1 MDARASAG
9 PPPEPHARPPSL
21 MSDRPEV
28 HDNALELLFLSG
40 GDVAELG
47 ITDAEVLEA
56 VESAVRAQGE
66 GEVTLD
72 PRVQHVPDPDVAGHF
87 NVLRATLRTLGV
99 TGVKVVGDYVENHRL
114 GLPSE
119 LALVTLYDPQ
129 TGIPRAIVDA
139 TEITERRTG
148 ALTALGARLLAR
160 PNSKVLG
167 HLGAR
172 GTAFSNVVMLDR
184 QFDFDEIRVTSK
196 RPESRERFGRRLEER
211 LGKPVRIVD
220 TIEEAVAGADIVV
233 EATRLAEPEPL
244 LRTAWLESCTLLV
257 PYGTKSILELDVLEG
272 MDKVVV
278 DDWAQCKRDD
288 PFGAL
293 RPHVRAGL
301 LTEETLHGE
310 LAEILVGTKPGRER
324 DDERILFWHRGLAT
338 TDVALAVL
346 MVRRARAA
354 GLGTTLR
361 YR

>member
-1 MDARASAG
+1 
-9 PPPEPHARPPSL
+9 
-21 MSDRPEV
+21 MSDRSEAHEHP
-28 HDNALELLFLSG
+28 LELLFLSG
-40 GDVAELG
+40 GDVSELA

-56 VESAVRAQGE
+56 VESAVRMQGE
-66 GEVTLD
+66 GEVSLD
-72 PRVQHVPDPDVAGHF
+72 PRVQHVPDAGVAGHF
-87 NVLRATLRTLGV
+87 NVLRATLRPLGV

-119 LALVTLYDPQ
+119 LALVTLYDPL
-129 TGIPRAIVDA
+129 TGVPRAIVDA

-160 PNSKVLG
+160 PDSKVLG

-184 QFDFDEIRVTSK
+184 LFDFDEIRVTSK
-196 RPESRERFGRRLEER
+196 RAESREAFGRRLEEQ
-211 LGKPVRIVD
+211 LGKPIRVVA
-220 TIEEAVAGADIVV
+220 TIEEAVSDADIVV
-233 EATRLAEPEPL
+233 EATRLGQPEPL
-244 LRTAWLESCTLLV
+244 LRTAWLDRCTFFV
-257 PYGTKSILELDVLEG
+257 PYGTKSILELDVLER

-278 DDWAQCKRDD
+278 DDWEQCKRDD

-301 LTEETLHGE
+301 LTDATLYGE
-310 LAEILVGTKPGRER
+310 LAEVLVGKKPGRER

-338 TDVALAVL
+338 TDVAVAEL